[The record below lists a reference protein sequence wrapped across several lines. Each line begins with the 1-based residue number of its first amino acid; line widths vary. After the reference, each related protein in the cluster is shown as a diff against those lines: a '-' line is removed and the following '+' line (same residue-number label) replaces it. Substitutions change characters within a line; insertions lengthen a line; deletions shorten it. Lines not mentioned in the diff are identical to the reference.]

1 MPDTQSETESLLD
14 IVRGI
19 ESRTLML
26 PEFQRDFRWELEQT
40 YDLFDSLIREIF
52 IGTIIYG
59 KPSFGM
65 TLREID
71 TRPRKSKGR
80 PKGKGSHAQLVTH
93 DLSTAEIVKRAI
105 TQNLRI
111 VLDGQQRITAIYRAI
126 TGKDNV
132 YIILR
137 DLSLLRDLTS
147 TKELGKV
154 TLEELLE
161 YIAGEENPTAISVKL
176 SDAYVSHVKDWEQ
189 DEKDDCFAQSPYAQ
203 SLTDTDQRKLAQKLY
218 RRALSLL
225 IDLYKQQKML
235 AFYMLDMQ
243 LDKFCLFFERSN
255 SRGIQLNFTDILAAK
270 LYSGFN
276 LRKRIEEF
284 ESQHKI
290 TLNREIVVRAIA
302 YISSI
307 ERGSTIEIDKS
318 YILKHLEADDFTRH
332 WGTVCDLYARS
343 LHYLASQHYILSQEW
358 MPSENMVIPL
368 MIFLREIGGF
378 DAMHEEQR
386 RFIEFWYW
394 ASIFANRYSSAT
406 NEVIITDCGVLT
418 QVARHEQITARSYFM
433 RLRSLISEPEDLYSY
448 TKRASSTYRG
458 ILNLLGYAAQGLKDW
473 NSAQKIDIAM
483 RLEDHH
489 IYPRAYIASGPD
501 LDMEQA
507 EAEQLVDCVAN
518 RTLIPKLTN
527 IRIGK
532 RAPGDYF
539 TEIQK
544 KNKKLDECLNSHLIP
559 PAILTEPTWNSCF
572 SVFLD
577 ERARAIFAL
586 IERYAITPAA
596 EMAAHYGRQA
606 EPDTPGHSPQPAR
619 MKDML
624 ADGRVKIGDWLYIP
638 KCADKRAQLTG
649 GSIVLFEGQQL
660 SLNAWGQQ
668 VTGWSSINIY
678 ESVYLERTG
687 QPLQSLRT
695 IADVGEAKP

>member
-19 ESRTLML
+19 DGRTIML

-71 TRPRKSKGR
+71 IRPRKSKG
-80 PKGKGSHAQLVTH
+80 KGKGSIPQLVTH
-93 DLSTAEIVKRAI
+93 NLSTAEILKQAQ
-105 TQNLRI
+105 TKNLRI

-126 TGKDNV
+126 VGKDNV
-132 YIILR
+132 HIVLR
-137 DLSLLRDLTS
+137 DLSGAEDIGRL
-147 TKELGKV
+147 
-154 TLEELLE
+154 TLEEMLD
-161 YIAGEENPTAISVKL
+161 YVAGEESSTAISVKL
-176 SDAYVSHVKDWEQ
+176 ADAYLAETKVWEQ
-189 DEKDDCFAQSPYAQ
+189 DDIDERFAQSLYAQ
-203 SLTDTDQRKLAQKLY
+203 TQLQNADPAQRKQAERLY
-218 RRALSLL
+218 RRAISRL
-225 IDLYKQQKML
+225 IDFYKQQKLL
-235 AFYMLDMQ
+235 AFYMLDMN
-243 LDKFCLFFERSN
+243 LEKFCLFFERSN

-284 ESQHKI
+284 ESLHKI

-307 ERGSTIEIDKS
+307 ERGVTIEIDKT
-318 YILKHLEADDFTRH
+318 YILKHLEADDFKSH
-332 WGTVCDLYARS
+332 WDAVCDLYART
-343 LHYLASQHYILSQEW
+343 LHYLASQHYILSQDW

-378 DAMHEEQR
+378 DAMNEEQR

-418 QVARHEQITARSYFM
+418 QIARDEQIATRGYFI
-433 RLRSLISEPEDLYSY
+433 RLRSLITEPEDLFSY
-448 TKRASSTYRG
+448 TKRASATYRG

-473 NSAQKIDIAM
+473 NSTHTIDISM

-489 IYPRAYIASGPD
+489 IYPRAYIASGPE
-501 LDMEQA
+501 LDIDQA

-518 RTLIPKLTN
+518 RTLIPKLLN

-532 RAPGDYF
+532 RPPGDYL
-539 TEIQK
+539 TEKQK
-544 KNKKLDECLNSHLIP
+544 KNSELATCLASHLIP
-559 PAILTEPTWNSCF
+559 PAILTESTWNSCF
-572 SVFLD
+572 SLFLD
-577 ERARAIFAL
+577 ERATAIFAL
-586 IERYAITPAA
+586 IERYAIIPAT
-596 EMAAHYGRQA
+596 EMAARYGRQV
-606 EPDTPGHSPQPAR
+606 ETDSNGQTPHRPR
-619 MKDML
+619 LKDML
-624 ADGRVKIGDWLYIP
+624 ADGRIKIGDWLYIQ
-638 KCADKRAQLTG
+638 KCADKRAQVVSG
-649 GSIVLFEGQQL
+649 GVVEFEGQQML
-660 SLNAWGQQ
+660 INTWGQQ
-668 VTGWSSINIY
+668 VTGWLSINIY
-678 ESVYLERTG
+678 QSVYLERTG
-687 QPLQSLRT
+687 EPLENLRT
-695 IADVGEAKP
+695 VPSEGGEV